1 MIMSSPAFDD
11 RDGSIWF
18 DGELIDFRSAK
29 IHVLSH
35 GLHYASAVFEGER
48 VYNGRIFKSVEH
60 TERLHKSAETVG
72 YAIPYSTEVIEKAKA
87 DVVKSMGFQDGYVRP
102 IAWRG
107 TEMMGV
113 SAQNNTIHLAIT
125 AWEWPSYFDPEA
137 KTKGIKMGLSRWRRP
152 APDTAPTQSKASGL
166 YQICTMAKH
175 EAEAA
180 GMHDALMLDYRGLV
194 AEATGANIFFVMD
207 DGKLHT
213 PIPDCFLDGIT
224 RRTVIDLARKRGFE
238 IVERQ
243 IKPEEMANA
252 SECFLTGTA
261 VEVTPVGQ
269 IGNYSFT
276 PGEVCNVLG
285 EDYTR
290 LVRDGESAVAAE

>member
-1 MIMSSPAFDD
+1 MSSPAFDD

-113 SAQNNTIHLAIT
+113 SAQNNIIHLAIT

-137 KTKGIKMGLSRWRRP
+137 KTKGIKMELSRWRRP

-213 PIPDCFLDGIT
+213 PTPDCFLDGIT
-224 RRTVIDLARKRGFE
+224 RRTVIDLARRRGFE

-269 IGNYSFT
+269 IGNYSFI

-290 LVRDGESAVAAE
+290 LVRDGDSAVAAE

>member
-1 MIMSSPAFDD
+1 MSSPSFDD

-18 DGELIDFRSAK
+18 DGELVDFRSAK

-48 VYNGRIFKSVEH
+48 VYNGKIFKSLEH
-60 TERLHKSAETVG
+60 TERLHQSAKTVG
-72 YAIPYSTEVIEKAKA
+72 YAIPYSTDLIEKAKG

-137 KTKGIKMGLSRWRRP
+137 KTKGIKMGLSRWKRP

-213 PIPDCFLDGIT
+213 PVPDCFLDGIT
-224 RRTVIDLARKRGFE
+224 RRTVIDLAKRRGFE

-269 IGNYSFT
+269 IDKYSFT

-285 EDYTR
+285 EDYSQ
-290 LVRDGESAVAAE
+290 LVRSEEAAVAAE

>member
-1 MIMSSPAFDD
+1 M
-11 RDGSIWF
+11 
-18 DGELIDFRSAK
+18 IDFRSAK

-137 KTKGIKMGLSRWRRP
+137 KTKGIKMELSRWRRP

-213 PIPDCFLDGIT
+213 PTPDCFLDGIT
-224 RRTVIDLARKRGFE
+224 RRTVIDLARRRGFE

-269 IGNYSFT
+269 IGNYSFI

-290 LVRDGESAVAAE
+290 LVRDGDSAVAAE

>member
-1 MIMSSPAFDD
+1 MSSPAFDD

-48 VYNGRIFKSVEH
+48 VYNGRIFKSAEH
-60 TERLHKSAETVG
+60 TERLHKSAGTVG

-194 AEATGANIFFVMD
+194 AEATGANIFFVMN

-213 PIPDCFLDGIT
+213 PTPDCFLDGIT
-224 RRTVIDLARKRGFE
+224 RRTVIDLARRRGFE

-290 LVRDGESAVAAE
+290 LVRDGDSAVAAE

>member
-1 MIMSSPAFDD
+1 MSSPAFDD

-87 DVVKSMGFQDGYVRP
+87 DVVKSMGFHDGYVRP

-137 KTKGIKMGLSRWRRP
+137 KTKGIKMELSRWRRP

-213 PIPDCFLDGIT
+213 PTPDCFLDGIT
-224 RRTVIDLARKRGFE
+224 RRTVIDLARRRGFE

-269 IGNYSFT
+269 IGNYSFI

-290 LVRDGESAVAAE
+290 LVRDGDSAVAAE

>member
-1 MIMSSPAFDD
+1 MSSPAFDD

-18 DGELIDFRSAK
+18 DGELIDFRSAR

-137 KTKGIKMGLSRWRRP
+137 KTKGIKMELSRWRRP

-213 PIPDCFLDGIT
+213 PTPDCFLDGIT
-224 RRTVIDLARKRGFE
+224 RRTVIDLARRRGFE

-290 LVRDGESAVAAE
+290 LVRDGDSAVAAE

>member
-1 MIMSSPAFDD
+1 MSSPAFDD

-194 AEATGANIFFVMD
+194 AEATGANIFFVMNN
-207 DGKLHT
+207 GKLHT
-213 PIPDCFLDGIT
+213 PTPDCFLDGIT
-224 RRTVIDLARKRGFE
+224 RRTVIDLARRRGFE

-290 LVRDGESAVAAE
+290 LVRDGDSAVAAE

>member
-1 MIMSSPAFDD
+1 MSSPAFDD

-48 VYNGRIFKSVEH
+48 VYNGRIFKSAEH
-60 TERLHKSAETVG
+60 TERLHKSAGTVG

-194 AEATGANIFFVMD
+194 AEATGANIFFVMN

-213 PIPDCFLDGIT
+213 PTPDCFLDGIT
-224 RRTVIDLARKRGFE
+224 RRTVIDLARRRGFE

-276 PGEVCNVLG
+276 SGEVCNVLA

-290 LVRDGESAVAAE
+290 LVRDGDSAVAAE

>member
-1 MIMSSPAFDD
+1 MSSPAFDD

-137 KTKGIKMGLSRWRRP
+137 KTKGIKMELSRWRRP

-194 AEATGANIFFVMD
+194 AEATGANVFFVMD

-213 PIPDCFLDGIT
+213 PTPDCFLDGIT
-224 RRTVIDLARKRGFE
+224 RRTVIDLARRRGFE

-269 IGNYSFT
+269 IGNYCFI

-290 LVRDGESAVAAE
+290 LVRDGDSAVAAE

>member
-1 MIMSSPAFDD
+1 MSSPAFDD

-137 KTKGIKMGLSRWRRP
+137 KTKGIKMELSRWRRP

-213 PIPDCFLDGIT
+213 PTPDCFLDGIT
-224 RRTVIDLARKRGFE
+224 RRTVIDLARRRGFE

-290 LVRDGESAVAAE
+290 LVRDGNSAVAAE

>member
-1 MIMSSPAFDD
+1 MSSPAFDD

-137 KTKGIKMGLSRWRRP
+137 KTKGIKMELSRWRRP

-213 PIPDCFLDGIT
+213 PTPDCFLDGIT
-224 RRTVIDLARKRGFE
+224 RRTVIDLARRRGFE

-269 IGNYSFT
+269 IGNYSFI

-290 LVRDGESAVAAE
+290 LVRDGDAAVAAE

>member
-1 MIMSSPAFDD
+1 MSSPSFDD

-18 DGELIDFRSAK
+18 DGELVDFRSAK

-48 VYNGRIFKSVEH
+48 VYNGKIFKSLEH
-60 TERLHKSAETVG
+60 TERLHQSAKTVG
-72 YAIPYSTEVIEKAKA
+72 YAIPYPTDLIEKAKG

-137 KTKGIKMGLSRWRRP
+137 KTKGIKMGLSRWKRP

-213 PIPDCFLDGIT
+213 PVPDCFLDGIT
-224 RRTVIDLARKRGFE
+224 RRTVIDLAKRRGFE

-269 IGNYSFT
+269 IDKYSFT

-285 EDYTR
+285 EDYSQ
-290 LVRDGESAVAAE
+290 LVRSEEPAVAAE

>member
-1 MIMSSPAFDD
+1 MSSPSFDD

-18 DGELIDFRSAK
+18 DGELVDFRSAK

-48 VYNGRIFKSVEH
+48 VYNGKIFKSLEH
-60 TERLHKSAETVG
+60 TERLHQSAKTVG
-72 YAIPYSTEVIEKAKA
+72 YAIPYSTDLIEKAKG

-137 KTKGIKMGLSRWRRP
+137 KTKGIKMGLSRWKRP

-213 PIPDCFLDGIT
+213 PVPDCFLDGIT
-224 RRTVIDLARKRGFE
+224 RRTVIDLAKRRGFE

-243 IKPEEMANA
+243 IKSEEMANA

-269 IGNYSFT
+269 IDKYSFT

-285 EDYTR
+285 EDYSQ
-290 LVRDGESAVAAE
+290 LVRSEEPAVAAE